1 MIDITYDP
9 SKDRAN
15 IIKHGVSLGMASIL
29 EWSEVVAYVDTR
41 RDYREVR
48 EVGFGLIAER
58 LYCVVFTQRRKA
70 MHIISMRKANKREV
84 KSYVEQAQDRHA
96 DG

>member
-1 MIDITYDP
+1 MDITYDP
-9 SKDRAN
+9 SKDEAN
-15 IIKHGVSLGMASIL
+15 IVKHGVSLEMAAML
-29 EWSEVVAYVDTR
+29 EWSEVMAYVDTR

-58 LYCVVFTQRRKA
+58 LYCVVFTQRREA

-84 KSYVEQAQDRHA
+84 KSYVEQTQDHYA
-96 DG
+96 VG